1 MEKVRPSCGQ
11 ASDRG
16 RIKNRT
22 EYIGLQVSNAM
33 DSISD
38 LAVGLGYRPFRV
50 ATNYCMAM
58 TTSMTMRPRS
68 TTNSAHA
75 DTTPRWWHEAEKRGP
90 KRTRLKVLRSRNT
103 LDFRR
108 IIIIRRTFQEYT
120 GWVKKASCCTVIDIS
135 KARQQPKRQI
145 FCNFV
150 NGP

>member
-16 RIKNRT
+16 RLKNRT

-50 ATNYCMAM
+50 ATYYCMAM

-75 DTTPRWWHEAEKRGP
+75 DTTPRWRHEAEKRGP
-90 KRTRLKVLRSRNT
+90 KRTRLKALRSRNT

-108 IIIIRRTFQEYT
+108 IISAERFRNIQ
-120 GWVKKASCCTVIDIS
+120 GGSKKQAAVL
-135 KARQQPKRQI
+135 
-145 FCNFV
+145 
-150 NGP
+150 